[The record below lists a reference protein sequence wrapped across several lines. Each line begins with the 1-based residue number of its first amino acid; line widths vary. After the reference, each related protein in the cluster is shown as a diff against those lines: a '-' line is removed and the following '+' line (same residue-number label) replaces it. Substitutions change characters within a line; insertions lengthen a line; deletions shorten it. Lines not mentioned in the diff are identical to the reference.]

1 MMASIASNNPGD
13 KELEA
18 TAKYVKTIMK
28 DWKESNL
35 NMLKEALN
43 VPKAMVESCER
54 IPKRVLGTYAPYM
67 CDKIGDI
74 KVAKV
79 ISEVMLGFA
88 EFMGAKFV
96 SNQIVKYCSE
106 AKAPANVAEGCT
118 VLSAMIEEFGAGVLA
133 LKAVIDYGTF
143 AAGNSNP
150 KVRTAALKLFTNLYK
165 HLGEAI
171 RHFLSDI
178 KDSTMKILEDEFK
191 KVTPYAKGEFTP
203 TRSAKGEAA
212 EELKANPGAAKGGL
226 DAALGEREDISK
238 KLKKSIFDL
247 FGDRD
252 FKKRIKCVEEVEA
265 ILVDAKMRVKP
276 DGLVV
281 LWDLIVKGLKDGN
294 KAV

>member
-1 MMASIASNNPGD
+1 MMEAIAGNSPGD

-18 TAKYVKTIMK
+18 TAKYVKTVMK

-43 VPKAMVESCER
+43 VAKSMVENCER
-54 IPKRVLGTYAPYM
+54 IPKRVLGTYAQFL

-74 KVAKV
+74 KLAKT
-79 ISEVMLGFA
+79 ISEIMLGFA

-96 SNQIVKYCSE
+96 SNQIVKLASK
-106 AKAPANVAEGCT
+106 AKAPANLAESCT
-118 VLSAMIEEFGAGVLA
+118 VLSAMIEDFGAGMLA

-150 KVRTAALKLFTNLYK
+150 KVRTASLKLLSILYK

-171 RHFLSDI
+171 RHFLNDI
-178 KDSTMKILEDEFK
+178 KDSTMKLLEEEFK
-191 KVTPYAKGEFTP
+191 KVTPYAKGEFTA

-212 EELKANPGAAKGGL
+212 EEMKANPQASKGGGGGL
-226 DAALGEREDISK
+226 DEALGPREDISK

-252 FKKRIKCVEEVEA
+252 FKKRIKAATDFEEVLTE
-265 ILVDAKMRVKP
+265 AKMRVKP
-276 DGLVV
+276 DGLTP
-281 LWDLIVKGLKDGN
+281 LFDLI
-294 KAV
+294 